1 MMGHKGMTPLD
12 RSYFKTATLD
22 LAAGYVA
29 VVPDLTV
36 DDADRLRSVGR
47 EKDVE
52 IARLKAEI
60 AEMRRR
66 YIPA

>member
-1 MMGHKGMTPLD
+1 M
-12 RSYFKTATLD
+12 R
-22 LAAGYVA
+22 A
-29 VVPDLTV
+29 VPGLTV
-36 DDADRLRSVGR
+36 DDADRLRSIGR

-60 AEMRRR
+60 AEMRR